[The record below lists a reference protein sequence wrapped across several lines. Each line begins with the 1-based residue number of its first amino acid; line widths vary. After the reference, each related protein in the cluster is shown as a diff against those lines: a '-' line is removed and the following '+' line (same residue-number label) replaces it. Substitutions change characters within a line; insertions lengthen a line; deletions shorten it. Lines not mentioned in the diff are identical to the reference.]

1 VAGDDLSALR
11 VDLVM
16 SRLIPDDIWATL
28 TLIGECEGE
37 SYLGQV
43 CVGEVI
49 RTRMR
54 RRVLSDGTL
63 AGTIFKPKQ
72 FSCWN
77 EDAGSRRVRLALV
90 DDTEAAW
97 PSCLAAWLE
106 SKTSDYT
113 RGATHYLAVDAVK
126 RLRGGTLPSWAADA
140 RDPTKVSAT
149 LITRVEG
156 AHTFLKL

>member
-1 VAGDDLSALR
+1 MA
-11 VDLVM
+11 
-16 SRLIPDDIWATL
+16 RLIPDDIWGTL
-28 TLIGECEGE
+28 TLIGEAEGE

-54 RRVLSDGTL
+54 RRLFSDGTVVS
-63 AGTIFKPKQ
+63 TIFKPKQ

-77 EDAGSRRVRLALV
+77 EGEGSRRVRLATV
-90 DDTEAAW
+90 DDTDAAW

-106 SKTSDYT
+106 SAQSDVT
-113 RGATHYLAVDAVK
+113 GGATHYLAVAVV
-126 RLRGGTLPSWAADA
+126 LRAAGKLPSWAADA
-140 RDPTKVSAT
+140 KDPTKVAEALVT
-149 LITRVEG
+149 LREG